1 MWLSNSTPGYI
12 SEKKKK
18 TTQKD
23 TGTPT
28 FIAALFIIPKI
39 WKKQVTINRWINKD
53 LVCVCVYIYVMEYY
67 SDIKK
72 KNFPF
77 AATWMDLE
85 NITLSEINQTER
97 DKYCMTSL
105 ICRIYKIQQTTAN
118 TVHIRKKK
126 QTYRHREQTSRQ
138 CRGEGMGRIT
148 PEGLWWSL
156 LMLGPDAGVSSR
168 GRLCCMSGQ

>member
-1 MWLSNSTPGYI
+1 
-12 SEKKKK
+12 
-18 TTQKD
+18 
-23 TGTPT
+23 
-28 FIAALFIIPKI
+28 
-39 WKKQVTINRWINKD
+39 
-53 LVCVCVYIYVMEYY
+53 MEYY

-77 AATWMDLE
+77 ATTWMDLE

-118 TVHIRKKK
+118 IVHIRKKK

-138 CRGEGMGRIT
+138 CRGEGMGQTIGYNYKNYQGCILPPREYSQYVVIT
-148 PEGLWWSL
+148 VNGK
-156 LMLGPDAGVSSR
+156 
-168 GRLCCMSGQ
+168 

>member
-1 MWLSNSTPGYI
+1 MTQQLHSWLYLW
-12 SEKKKK
+12 KKKK
-18 TTQKD
+18 TQKD

-138 CRGEGMGRIT
+138 CRGEGMGQTIGYNYKNYQGCILPPREYSQYVVIT
-148 PEGLWWSL
+148 VNGK
-156 LMLGPDAGVSSR
+156 
-168 GRLCCMSGQ
+168 